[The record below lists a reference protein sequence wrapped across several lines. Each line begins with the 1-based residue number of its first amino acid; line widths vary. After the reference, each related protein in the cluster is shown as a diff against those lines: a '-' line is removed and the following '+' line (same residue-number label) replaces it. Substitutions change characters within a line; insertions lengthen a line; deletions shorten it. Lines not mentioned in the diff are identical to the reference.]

1 MYPGPSLHGHVVH
14 LEDLVDSRPDVP
26 HTHDDVRCFPWA
38 GEWGG
43 GGGVAEMQVDES
55 SGKRRAGWGGGG
67 GGGGRLGAADDRRRA
82 DSELETWTA
91 TGGDVTKVVH

>member
-1 MYPGPSLHGHVVH
+1 M
-14 LEDLVDSRPDVP
+14 
-26 HTHDDVRCFPWA
+26 
-38 GEWGG
+38 
-43 GGGVAEMQVDES
+43 
-55 SGKRRAGWGGGG
+55 GGG

>member
-43 GGGVAEMQVDES
+43 GGGGLLRCRSMRAVES
-55 SGKRRAGWGGGG
+55 GGLGG
-67 GGGGRLGAADDRRRA
+67 GGGGRWAAR
-82 DSELETWTA
+82 
-91 TGGDVTKVVH
+91 GC